1 MDTYK
6 PLLTNE
12 ELKELCAVAYKQKAT
27 PLAQARLAHKTIQQL
42 RKQYRPQKVTV
53 EQRMEQKMAEQVAA
67 LQQVIKN
74 S

>member
-6 PLLTNE
+6 PLLTNK
-12 ELKELCAVAYKQKAT
+12 ELKELCAVAFRLEAT
-27 PLAQARLAHKTIQQL
+27 PLAQTRLAHKTIQQL
-42 RKQYRPQKVTV
+42 REQYKPEKFTV

-67 LQQVIKN
+67 LQQAINN